1 MARSRSLEKQRVKRK
16 SEGGIDSEVTE
27 LASRTFDQVTSQ
39 ITHISGAISSWAWS
53 KRGDISTEHPS
64 QPTVAEQK
72 QPNLAERKSKE
83 QIPTEKTVE

>member
-27 LASRTFDQVTSQ
+27 LAGRTFDQVASH
-39 ITHISGAISSWAWS
+39 ITHFSGAISSWAWS
-53 KRGDISTEHPS
+53 KNDDISTEHRS
-64 QPTVAEQK
+64 QPT
-72 QPNLAERKSKE
+72 LAERKSKE